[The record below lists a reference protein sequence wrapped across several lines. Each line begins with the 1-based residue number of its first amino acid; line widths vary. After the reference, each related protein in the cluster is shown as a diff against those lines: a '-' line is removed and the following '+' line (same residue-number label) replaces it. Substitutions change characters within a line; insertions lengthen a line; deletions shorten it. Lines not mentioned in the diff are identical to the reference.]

1 MKKIL
6 SVLLLIAML
15 ILALAS
21 CNSKKSNDSDEEVSN
36 SSNNNDNAD
45 NVVTTVSREEWQNA
59 FDLSKYG
66 NFVFTA
72 DELLGEG
79 DSVYTVKG
87 STTVKNG
94 TIRMEY
100 TGTSDGEEEELTNSY
115 TGQVS
120 SFEDLGGFE
129 ILGCILYDFKASASY
144 GYTMFS
150 YDESSKSYIVNNYDV
165 DGTPCT
171 VNFWFENG
179 KIIKIT
185 CIGYAEFQEM
195 DATYTFSFN

>member
-1 MKKIL
+1 M
-6 SVLLLIAML
+6 
-15 ILALAS
+15 
-21 CNSKKSNDSDEEVSN
+21 SD
-36 SSNNNDNAD
+36 
-45 NVVTTVSREEWQNA
+45 
-59 FDLSKYG
+59 YG

-94 TIRMEY
+94 TIYRDY
-100 TGTSDGEEEELTNSY
+100 VISDDNEEETLKDSFKGT
-115 TGQVS
+115 VS

-129 ILGCILYDFKASASY
+129 VLGCILYDFKNSASY
-144 GYTMFS
+144 GYTMFT
-150 YDESSKSYIVNNYDV
+150 YNENSKSYVVNNYDI

-171 VNFWFENG
+171 LNVWFENG

-185 CIGYAEFQEM
+185 CIGYAEFQEI